1 MPLSPQGGRRVI
13 LRSQFLLKRAQD
25 GSFFMTTAPHDHC
38 PRCKADLST
47 YLAMKPDLGFCL
59 YCQFPLQPIAGKYKL
74 TAVLGEGGFGTVYR
88 ATHLAMVRDAERVIK
103 IMKPEMMQAEGMKE
117 RFLREVQ
124 MTSALSQRNPH
135 IVRVYDDFGEIPNIG
150 HFYVMELLEGRT
162 LASVLERELPPIA
175 WCLDVFAQ
183 LCDAMQAAHDEQIVH
198 RDLKPEN
205 IFLIHHRR
213 RENFVKVLDF
223 GIAKPLDRG
232 TMGEGKEGRLTK
244 GIIGTPFYISPE
256 QVMNEGVDH
265 RTDIYAMG
273 VILHEMLT
281 GQIPLVPPD
290 QIGSISVL
298 SLLSTRLMAE
308 ELPSLRALR
317 PDREI
322 PEGLDITVRQA
333 LSRDPSKRF
342 PSVEAFWIA
351 LQPFFQGSQHAPSV
365 FESPISSPIAPYS
378 PPPLTPSSPAASL
391 SSTPHPSPAFLEPS
405 AQSGSISGV
414 LPTPESNPTLEDVS
428 EPSASSTLSF
438 SPAAEQDEKGASGA
452 PSLAE
457 PFAQTAQMPKAA
469 ASSSHHQGGSAVPS
483 NAPSEGMTLGGD
495 EETSPPKRRWIPLFL
510 AFCLVGLVAGGFAL
524 RFFNQKTESELQ
536 PLVESAKAKQ
546 APTQDKAPTLTPP
559 PKREVSATKGQNEPA
574 LGADSVEKTT
584 NQSDQ
589 KQEERARPQM
599 PEIRQKSVTQAPKP
613 RKKRRGKR
621 RSKVSVGS
629 HRVETGTGLA
639 GLEPIS
645 KRTSELRAVPK
656 AAPKPADGAGSPC
669 RSDEI
674 WLVGTPRLRLGDI
687 HLTAKK
693 NLRRIQGNFCL
704 HQAEKD
710 ILISREGYVSCEFKM
725 PKNKRK
731 ITIRLRE
738 DEGNQPASSYCLR

>member
-1 MPLSPQGGRRVI
+1 
-13 LRSQFLLKRAQD
+13 
-25 GSFFMTTAPHDHC
+25 MTTAPHDHC
-38 PRCKADLST
+38 PRCKADIST

-150 HFYVMELLEGRT
+150 HFYVMELLEGQT
-162 LASVLERELPPIA
+162 LASVLERELPPIG

-298 SLLSTRLMAE
+298 HLLSTRLMAE

-322 PEGLDITVRQA
+322 PEGLDLTVRQA

-365 FESPISSPIAPYS
+365 FESPISSPVAPYS
-378 PPPLTPSSPAASL
+378 PPPLTPSPSAASF
-391 SSTPHPSPAFLEPS
+391 SSTPHPSPASLEPS
-405 AQSGSISGV
+405 AQSASLSGV
-414 LPTPESNPTLEDVS
+414 LPTPESNPTLDAAS
-428 EPSASSTLSF
+428 KPAASSTLSF
-438 SPAAEQDEKGASGA
+438 SPAVEQDKKGASSD

-457 PFAQTAQMPKAA
+457 PFAQTSQMPKAA
-469 ASSSHHQGGSAVPS
+469 PSSPHHQGGSAVPS
-483 NAPSEGMTLGGD
+483 NAPSEEMTVEGE
-495 EETSPPKRRWIPLFL
+495 EETSSPKRRWMPLFL
-510 AFCLVGLVAGGFAL
+510 TLGIVGLVVGGFAV
-524 RFFNQKTESELQ
+524 RFFNQKTENDLQ

-546 APTQDKAPTLTPP
+546 APLPEIKALPSS
-559 PKREVSATKGQNEPA
+559 KREDPATKGQGDPTPK
-574 LGADSVEKTT
+574 ADDGSKATT
-584 NQSDQ
+584 GRQESQSDQ
-589 KQEERARPQM
+589 KKEETSHIPPR
-599 PEIRQKSVTQAPKP
+599 ETKEESVTEAPKP
-613 RKKRRGKR
+613 RKTRRGR
-621 RSKVSVGS
+621 RRNKVSVGS
-629 HRVETGTGLA
+629 QRVETGTELA
-639 GLEPIS
+639 GLEPTNQ
-645 KRTSELRAVPK
+645 RTSEPRAVPK
-656 AAPKPADGAGSPC
+656 AAEKPANGTGSPC

-687 HLTAKK
+687 HIAAKK
-693 NLRRIQGNFCL
+693 NLRLVQRHLCL

-725 PKNKRK
+725 PKKKRK